1 VRVVSMLPAA
11 TEIVFALGL
20 GDDLVA
26 VSHDCDHPAA
36 VRDKPPITHCEIH
49 DASLSSGE
57 VDAWVRETL
66 EEQGTLY
73 TIDEPLLRRLEPD
86 VILTQQLCDVCAPSY
101 GSVEHL
107 AATLARPPRVV
118 NLEPSSLADIL
129 DDIRLVAGILDVP
142 MRGETVVAEL
152 ERRIEAVR
160 MRAADADRPLGCVL
174 LEWLDPPFR
183 SGHWGPELVRL
194 AGGVEELGRPGQDS
208 VRVAWDDVVAAAPE
222 VLVLACCG
230 NSVQQTLSELPP
242 VTQRDGWSHL
252 PAVRNG
258 RVYVA
263 DGGAYFSRPGPR
275 IVDSLELL
283 AGMLHPDIFPEWS
296 PSARPREQVVWV
308 EGGTAAERES
318 E

>member
-1 VRVVSMLPAA
+1 MRVVSMLPAA
-11 TEIVFALGL
+11 TEMMFALGL
-20 GDDLVA
+20 GDHLVA

-36 VRDKPPITHCEIH
+36 VRDKPRITLCEIH
-49 DASLSSGE
+49 DAGLSSAE

-66 EEQGTLY
+66 AEQGTLY

-86 VILTQQLCDVCAPSY
+86 VILTQKLCDVCAPSF
-101 GSVEHL
+101 GSVAHL

-129 DDIRLVAGILDVP
+129 ENIRLAAGILGVP
-142 MRGETVVAEL
+142 ARGETVVAEL
-152 ERRIEAVR
+152 ARRIEAVR
-160 MRAADADRPLGCVL
+160 ERAAGADRPVGCVL
-174 LEWLDPPFR
+174 LEWLDPPFC
-183 SGHWGPELVRL
+183 SGHWGPELVEI
-194 AGGVEELGRPGQDS
+194 AGGVERLGRAGQDS
-208 VRVAWDDVVAAAPE
+208 VRVTWDDVVAAAPE

-230 NSVQQTLSELPP
+230 NSVQQTLRELPA
-242 VTQRDGWSHL
+242 VTRRDGWSHL

-283 AGMLHPDIFPEWS
+283 AGMLHPDVFPEWS
-296 PSARPREQVVWV
+296 PSARPREQVVRV
-308 EGGTAAERES
+308 DGGAGADREF